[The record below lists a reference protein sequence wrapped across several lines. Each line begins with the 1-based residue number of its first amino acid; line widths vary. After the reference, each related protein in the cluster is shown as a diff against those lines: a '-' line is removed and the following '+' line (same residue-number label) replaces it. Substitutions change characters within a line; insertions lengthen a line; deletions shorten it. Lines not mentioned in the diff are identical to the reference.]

1 MSELVSNLF
10 SPALMTIIG
19 SGMGAA
25 ARETNNSMQIAGLEN
40 RARIAGFEAD
50 QMDIN
55 AKQQVAAG
63 TQAVAQIAYK
73 AHLEESSLI
82 AKAAASGGAATDP
95 TVLMLRAR
103 LKAAD
108 AFNEV
113 QTMAN
118 ATEAA
123 RQTELRAKATRMSG
137 EYAKSQEGL
146 VDSTN
151 TMAQIGG
158 IFSGAAS
165 LYQKCGPGRY
175 GNGANP

>member
-113 QTMAN
+113 QIG
-118 ATEAA
+118 
-123 RQTELRAKATRMSG
+123 RAH
-137 EYAKSQEGL
+137 
-146 VDSTN
+146 V
-151 TMAQIGG
+151 
-158 IFSGAAS
+158 
-165 LYQKCGPGRY
+165 
-175 GNGANP
+175 